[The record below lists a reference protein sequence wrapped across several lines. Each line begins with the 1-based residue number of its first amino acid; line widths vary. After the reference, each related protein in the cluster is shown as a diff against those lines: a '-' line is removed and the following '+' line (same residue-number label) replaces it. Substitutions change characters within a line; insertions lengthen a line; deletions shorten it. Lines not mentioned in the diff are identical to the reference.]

1 MGSHWRYKFRYPQNY
16 NAFGSYKNINEIN
29 GYSSRQEL
37 IDEYDNSILYTDHI
51 LGSLI
56 NELKKTNA
64 VNSLLYISDHGEN
77 LKDKENNLMF
87 RSAIPNFYTAHV
99 PLFIWLSNSLRK
111 QRPEIEQ
118 ALNKN
123 KNKPISSIQS
133 VFYTTLDLAGVNIK
147 IDNNLSQYSLA
158 SLEYKSSEQKIF
170 GGIEY
175 YLFF

>member
-1 MGSHWRYKFRYPQNY
+1 M
-16 NAFGSYKNINEIN
+16 
-29 GYSSRQEL
+29 

-64 VNSLLYISDHGEN
+64 VNSLLYILGCVGEN

-87 RSAIPNFYTAHV
+87 HSAIPNFYTTHV

-158 SLEYKSSEQKIF
+158 SL
-170 GGIEY
+170 
-175 YLFF
+175 